1 MKINIFYKVI
11 ASVALLASLYSC
23 DYLNVVPDETTTIED
38 TWADAD
44 KARNYLYSCYGY
56 LPNPAVSQSSLDQM
70 TGDEVITAFEHETF
84 AAFPKGN
91 YSASNPVIS
100 YWNTFFQGIRQC
112 YMFIN
117 SLDKVPDL
125 TPELKAD
132 YTAQAKYLIAYYHF
146 LMARCYGP
154 IILVKSEPQWDTQPG
169 DYQGREPYDDCVKW
183 ICDL

>member
-70 TGDEVITAFEHETF
+70 TSH
-84 AAFPKGN
+84 
-91 YSASNPVIS
+91 
-100 YWNTFFQGIRQC
+100 R
-112 YMFIN
+112 
-117 SLDKVPDL
+117 
-125 TPELKAD
+125 
-132 YTAQAKYLIAYYHF
+132 
-146 LMARCYGP
+146 
-154 IILVKSEPQWDTQPG
+154 
-169 DYQGREPYDDCVKW
+169 
-183 ICDL
+183 